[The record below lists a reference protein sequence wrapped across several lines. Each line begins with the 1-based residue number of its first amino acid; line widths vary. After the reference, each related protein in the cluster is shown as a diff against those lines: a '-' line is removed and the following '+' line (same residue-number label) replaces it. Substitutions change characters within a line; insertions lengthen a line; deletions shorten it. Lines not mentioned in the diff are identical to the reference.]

1 MRIIKPINH
10 KSSGFTLIE
19 LLIASVLGIVVIGS
33 VITVFATTVRYN
45 SDNLQMI
52 RLNQELRGV
61 MSLISRDLKRAGYFN
76 SAAVTTTYLDTFGG
90 TDTGFYGYNDC
101 VYFAYDIDADGLD
114 TDITPPSSVYDD
126 ASDFIAYKLASGE
139 IKQGKGTNDAIDTP
153 GSFSCTNNIS
163 WEAITEYAPG
173 TDDRSDIQI
182 TQLQFEPECSI
193 AGGAV
198 ASDFI
203 CTGTGVEVRNMVIT
217 ITGQVITPVDNTVVS
232 RTLTETIK
240 LRNDSGV

>member
-90 TDTGFYGYNDC
+90 ADTGSYLYNDC
-101 VYFAYDIDADGLD
+101 VYFAYDIDADGVAED
-114 TDITPPSSVYDD
+114 
-126 ASDFIAYKLASGE
+126 SDFIAYKLLGSEINQGTGSGVNLAASPPDFDCN
-139 IKQGKGTNDAIDTP
+139 TNVT
-153 GSFSCTNNIS
+153 
-163 WEAITEYAPG
+163 WEALTEYDPG

-182 TQLQFEPECSI
+182 TQLQFEPECSN